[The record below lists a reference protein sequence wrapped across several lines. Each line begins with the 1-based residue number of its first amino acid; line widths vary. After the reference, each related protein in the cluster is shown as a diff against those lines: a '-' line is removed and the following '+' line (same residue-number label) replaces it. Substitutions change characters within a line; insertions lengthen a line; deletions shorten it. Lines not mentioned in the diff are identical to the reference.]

1 MLLHL
6 AYHLLGSMSLAE
18 DIVQEISLQWLRL
31 DSQQI
36 DSPKAYLSRMTVNRA
51 LDQLRRAKRE
61 REEYPGPWL
70 PEPVL
75 EPTWE
80 PDLDTLSLAVLHLM
94 ERLDPYERLVY
105 MLRECFD
112 WEYEAI
118 ASLIDK
124 RSANC
129 RQILSR
135 AKSKLQLGKAR
146 YQVDAQALQQLSL
159 AFLAASQNADY
170 GPLRQLFSQEIQLL
184 SDGGGKVVAA
194 RKPILGVNNCLKFLQ
209 GIQKQLT
216 TENQMELRFLHGDWS
231 ICLWEGEQLASIMV
245 ASWQEGQIYRLLSY
259 RNPDKLSLIQTQL
272 RA

>member
-1 MLLHL
+1 
-6 AYHLLGSMSLAE
+6 MSLSE
-18 DIVQEISLQWLRL
+18 DIVQEVSLHWLKL
-31 DSQQI
+31 DTQQI
-36 DSPKAYLSRMTVNRA
+36 DSPKSYLSRMTVNRA

-61 REEYPGPWL
+61 REDYPGPWL

-75 EPTWE
+75 QPTWE

-105 MLRECFD
+105 LLRECFD

-118 ASLIDK
+118 SALIEK

-135 AKSKLQLGKAR
+135 AKSKLQKTDAR
-146 YQVDAQALQQLSL
+146 YQVDAQRLQQLSM
-159 AFLAASQNADY
+159 AFLSASQEANY
-170 GPLRQLFSQEIQLL
+170 EPLRQLFSQEIQLL
-184 SDGGGKVVAA
+184 SDGGGKAVAA
-194 RKPILGVNNCLKFLQ
+194 RKAVLGIDNCLKFLQ

-216 TENQMELRFLHGDWS
+216 TENRMELRFLHGDWS
-231 ICLWEGEQLASIMV
+231 LCLWEGEQMVSVMV

-259 RNPDKLSLIQTQL
+259 RNPDKLESIQAQFT
-272 RA
+272 